1 MAQTNYS
8 FSDFDNNSMAKAYGK
23 SLPISTKVAIN
34 VCSALRGKTVAKAL
48 AYLQDVVDQKRAIAF
63 TRFNDGVGHRSGAMA
78 AGRYPKK
85 ASMAIAEVIS
95 SAASNA
101 ANQGLSSDL
110 KIIAIIAN
118 KASTPLH
125 QGRQRRRVMKRTH
138 VEVVLKE
145 IEGSTKTPPTSK
157 VKKTSAKVE
166 TSAKPIPAKVETS
179 KEVPKKAAVEKAQE
193 VKKEAPEAKVAN
205 VKEEKK
211 SVEPMAK
218 APVKEEVKND

>member
-8 FSDFDNNSMAKAYGK
+8 FNDFDNTTAKAYGK
-23 SLPISTKVAIN
+23 GLPISTKVAIN
-34 VCSALRGKTVAKAL
+34 VCNAVRGKTVNKAL

-85 ASMAIAEVIS
+85 ASLAIAEIIA

-138 VEVVLKE
+138 IEVVVKE
-145 IEGSTKTPPTSK
+145 VEGAVKATTAKPKVKAKTETKTAAKAADT
-157 VKKTSAKVE
+157 KVE
-166 TSAKPIPAKVETS
+166 EKAKAKEKVEP
-179 KEVPKKAAVEKAQE
+179 VAEKPA
-193 VKKEAPEAKVAN
+193 
-205 VKEEKK
+205 
-211 SVEPMAK
+211 
-218 APVKEEVKND
+218 KEEVKND